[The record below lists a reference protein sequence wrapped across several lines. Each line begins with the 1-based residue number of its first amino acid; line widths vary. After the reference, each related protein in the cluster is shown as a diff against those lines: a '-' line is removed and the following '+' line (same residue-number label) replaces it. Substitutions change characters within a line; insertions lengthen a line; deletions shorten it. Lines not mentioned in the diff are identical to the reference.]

1 MVTLCG
7 AKWPSGLAPPAV
19 RGPGDRGAPRQGIG
33 SAVVRALEAYDD
45 LSESRY
51 VIGRV
56 TDADELVRTARRWLE
71 SVLAGQR
78 HGSDTG

>member
-1 MVTLCG
+1 M
-7 AKWPSGLAPPAV
+7 
-19 RGPGDRGAPRQGIG
+19 
-33 SAVVRALEAYDD
+33 VRALEAYDD